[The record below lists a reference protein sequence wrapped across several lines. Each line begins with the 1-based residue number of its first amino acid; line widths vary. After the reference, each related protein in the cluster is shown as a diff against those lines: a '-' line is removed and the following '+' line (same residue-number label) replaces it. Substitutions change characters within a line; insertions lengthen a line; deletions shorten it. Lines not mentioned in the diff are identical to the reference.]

1 MTADTSRKRSPRPD
15 ISPLILMPWLT
26 HASAF
31 GETAGAASAGRCGEG
46 IGEGEVSG
54 EGCGLFASAYAT
66 LDTSMLRTP
75 KPRSR
80 GTVGQA
86 GGNTKVV
93 QGSDG
98 VKEKGQSSSKVDG
111 LQGGYT

>member
-31 GETAGAASAGRCGEG
+31 GETTGAASAGRCGEET
-46 IGEGEVSG
+46 GEGEVSG
-54 EGCGLFASAYAT
+54 ESCGLFASA
-66 LDTSMLRTP
+66 LRHIRHLVRTP

-86 GGNTKVV
+86 GGNAKIV
-93 QGSDG
+93 QGTES
-98 VKEKGQSSSKVDG
+98 VKEKGQEKG
-111 LQGGYT
+111 Q